1 MFFKIIN
8 KVKSKVKFLRNLE
21 SFSLISVFN
30 IIGWLIVFFG
40 WGIWFCGLIECDIV
54 L

>member
-21 SFSLISVFN
+21 NFSLISVF
-30 IIGWLIVFFG
+30 IIICLIDSIFWMDEGFDFV
-40 WGIWFCGLIECDIV
+40 V
-54 L
+54 